1 MELRD
6 VRTVRLAQA
15 MNLLSDDLSP
25 NEARLVRNT
34 VLAILALVALRLAAA
49 AWTPLTFDEAYY
61 WMWSK
66 HLAGGYYDHP
76 PGVALVIRLGTM
88 LAGDTE
94 LGVRLVSI
102 LLALPM
108 SWALYRA
115 ASILFGGIRVAA
127 TAAILLNV
135 TLMAAVGT
143 LIVTPDSPLLVAAS
157 FVLFFLAKV
166 LETGCGAWWLAVG
179 AAVGAALL
187 SKYTSLFFG
196 PAILIWLVAVPK
208 LRRWLISPWPYLG
221 GLVSLLIFSPVI
233 LWNADHQWVSFIKQI
248 GRARIEDFRP
258 AFIGELIPTQIA
270 FATPLVFILGA
281 MGLYALAR
289 KAGALAARAL
299 INATFWTIVV
309 YFIWHSLHA
318 RVEAN
323 WFAPVYPAFAIA
335 AAVAAHHA
343 RWDLR
348 PQRTVDFCRRWAAPS
363 GVLMF
368 ALLIVQ
374 ANTGALSGY
383 RRDATVRSVGVG
395 WRELAGEIE
404 AVRVRLGATCVLAPD
419 YGTTGWLAF
428 YLPKGTCVV
437 QPTQRI
443 RWVNMPEPDPAQLAG
458 KLLYVDEARPGG
470 RPYLKEAFARVER
483 VAEFTRKRGPL
494 TIETYA
500 LDLLEDP
507 KGDVLDRSPPLELE

>member
-1 MELRD
+1 MSPYE
-6 VRTVRLAQA
+6 VRLA
-15 MNLLSDDLSP
+15 
-25 NEARLVRNT
+25 RNT
-34 VLAILALVALRLAAA
+34 VLTILALVVLRLVAA

-76 PGVALVIRLGTM
+76 PMVAVVIRLGTM
-88 LAGDTE
+88 IAGDTE

-108 SWALYRA
+108 SWAVYRA
-115 ASILFGGIRVAA
+115 AAILFGGMRVAA

-143 LIVTPDSPLLVAAS
+143 LIVTPDAPLLVAAS
-157 FVLFFLAKV
+157 FVVFYLAKV
-166 LETGCGAWWLAVG
+166 LETGRGAWWLAVG
-179 AAVGAALL
+179 AAVGLALL
-187 SKYTSLFFG
+187 SKYTALLFG
-196 PAILIWLVAVPK
+196 PAILIWLGSVPK

-221 GLVSLLIFSPVI
+221 GLVASVIFSPVI
-233 LWNADHQWVSFIKQI
+233 LWNADHHWVSFIKQI

-258 AFIGELIPTQIA
+258 AFIGELIPTQIV
-270 FATPLVFILGA
+270 FATPLLFILGA
-281 MGLYALAR
+281 MGLYALLKR
-289 KAGALAARAL
+289 NAGALAACML
-299 INATFWTIVV
+299 INAMFWTIVL

-335 AAVAAHHA
+335 AAVAANLTRWNA
-343 RWDLR
+343 RQ
-348 PQRTVDFCRRWAAPS
+348 QRIVDFCLRWASPV
-363 GVLMF
+363 GILMF
-368 ALLIVQ
+368 ALLILQ
-374 ANTGALSGY
+374 ANTGALTGY

-404 AVRVRLGATCVLAPD
+404 AVRVRVGATCVLAPD

-443 RWVNMPEPDPAQLAG
+443 RWVNMPEPDPALLSG
-458 KLLYVDEARPGG
+458 KLLYVDEARPVES
-470 RPYLKEAFARVER
+470 PYLKGLFSRVEE
-483 VAEFTRKRGPL
+483 VAVLSRKRGPL

-500 LDLLEDP
+500 LELLEGA
-507 KGDVLDRSPPLELE
+507 KGEVLDRSPPPELQ

>member
-1 MELRD
+1 MS
-6 VRTVRLAQA
+6 A
-15 MNLLSDDLSP
+15 

-34 VLAILALVALRLAAA
+34 VLTILALVALRLVAAA
-49 AWTPLTFDEAYY
+49 FTPLTFDEAYY

-76 PGVALVIRLGTM
+76 PMVAFVIRLGTM
-88 LAGDTE
+88 TAGDTE
-94 LGVRLVSI
+94 LGVRLASI

-108 SWALYRA
+108 SFAVFRTA
-115 ASILFGGIRVAA
+115 EILFGGVRMAA

-143 LIVTPDSPLLVAAS
+143 LIVTPDAPLLVASS

-166 LETGCGAWWLAVG
+166 LETGRGAWWLAVG

-187 SKYTSLFFG
+187 SKYTALFFG
-196 PAILIWLVAVPK
+196 PAILIWLVSVAE
-208 LRRWLISPWPYLG
+208 LRRWLLTPWPYLG
-221 GLVSLLIFSPVI
+221 GIVALALFTPVV
-233 LWNADHQWVSFIKQI
+233 LWNADHHWVSFVKQI

-258 AFIGELIPTQIA
+258 VFIAELVPTQIA

-281 MGLYALAR
+281 MGLHALAWR
-289 KAGALAARAL
+289 NAGAFAARAL
-299 INATFWTIVV
+299 INAMFWTIVA
-309 YFIWHSLHA
+309 YFVWHSLHA

-335 AAVAAHHA
+335 AAVAAHLTPWQA
-343 RWDLR
+343 RA
-348 PQRTVDFCRRWAAPS
+348 QRLADFCLRWASPV
-363 GVLMF
+363 GVVMF

-374 ANTGALSGY
+374 ADTGWLSGY
-383 RRDATVRSVGVG
+383 RREATVRSVGVG
-395 WRELAGEIE
+395 WRELAAGIE
-404 AVRVRLGATCVLAPD
+404 AVRVRTGASCVLAPD

-428 YLPKGTCVV
+428 YLPKGDCVV

-443 RWVNMPEPDPAQLAG
+443 RWVNMPEPDPALLVG
-458 KLLYVDEARPGG
+458 KLLYVDELRPGG
-470 RPYLKEAFARVER
+470 RPYLQDNFKQVER
-483 VAEFTRKRGPL
+483 VAELKRMRGPL

-500 LDLLEDP
+500 LDLLQDP
-507 KGDVLDRSPPLELE
+507 TGPVLDQMPPPELE

>member
-1 MELRD
+1 M
-6 VRTVRLAQA
+6 
-15 MNLLSDDLSP
+15 SP

-34 VLAILALVALRLAAA
+34 ALTVLALVALRLFAA
-49 AWTPLTFDEAYY
+49 AWTPMTFDEAYY

-76 PGVALVIRLGTM
+76 PMVAVVIRLGTM
-88 LAGDTE
+88 LLGDTE

-108 SWALYRA
+108 SWAVYRTA
-115 ASILFGGIRVAA
+115 VILFGGQRVAV
-127 TAAILLNV
+127 TSAILLNI

-143 LIVTPDSPLLVAAS
+143 MIVTPDAPLLVASS
-157 FVLFFLAKV
+157 FVLLSLAKV
-166 LETGCGAWWLAVG
+166 LETGRGAWWLAVG
-179 AAVGAALL
+179 VAVGAALL
-187 SKYTSLFFG
+187 SKYTAMFFG

-208 LRRWLISPWPYLG
+208 LRRWLVSPWPYLG
-221 GLVSLLIFSPVI
+221 GIVALAIFAPVI
-233 LWNADHQWVSFIKQI
+233 LWNAGHHWVSFIKQL

-258 AFIGELIPTQIA
+258 TFIAELIPTQVA

-281 MGLYALAR
+281 MGLYALFKRDGGASSAR
-289 KAGALAARAL
+289 VLV
-299 INATFWTIVV
+299 NSTFWTIVA
-309 YFIWHSLHA
+309 YFVWHSLHA

-335 AAVAAHHA
+335 AAVAANVT
-343 RWDLR
+343 RWEPR
-348 PQRTVDFCRRWAAPS
+348 QQRIVDFCLRWAAPT

-374 ANTGALSGY
+374 ANTGVLSGY

-404 AVRVRLGATCVLAPD
+404 AVRARVGATCVLAPD

-428 YLPKGTCVV
+428 YLPKGTCVA
-437 QPTQRI
+437 QQGQRI
-443 RWVNMPEPDPAQLAG
+443 RWVNMPEPDAAQLAG
-458 KLLYVDEARPGG
+458 PLLYIRETKPGAE
-470 RPYLKEAFARVER
+470 PYLKDAFARAEQ
-483 VAEFTRKRGPL
+483 VADVKRMRGPL
-494 TIETYA
+494 TIETYE
-500 LDLLEDP
+500 LDLLEGP
-507 KGDVLDRSPPLELE
+507 KGDVLDRSPPPELQ

>member
-1 MELRD
+1 
-6 VRTVRLAQA
+6 

-34 VLAILALVALRLAAA
+34 ALAILALVALRLAAA

-166 LETGCGAWWLAVG
+166 LETGRGAWWLAVG

-335 AAVAAHHA
+335 AAVAAHLA

-348 PQRTVDFCRRWAAPS
+348 PQRTVDFCRRWAVPS

-374 ANTGALSGY
+374 ANTGVLSGY

-395 WRELAGEIE
+395 WGELAGEIE
-404 AVRVRLGATCVLAPD
+404 AVRVRFGATCVLAPD

-470 RPYLKEAFARVER
+470 RPYLKEMFARVER
-483 VAEFTRKRGPL
+483 VAEFTRKRGSL

-507 KGDVLDRSPPLELE
+507 KGDVLDRSPPPELE